1 MTTDIVL
8 LYLGGEA
15 FVAGAVRLALKAGMS
30 ALTVGLTV
38 VAFGTSSPELL
49 VINDAPC
56 STPLRLMSSHELLS
70 SIAYTEPPSRACTRS
85 ARAGGLGSDQTI
97 VPVL

>member
-56 STPLRLMSSHELLS
+56 STPLRLMSSHELL
-70 SIAYTEPPSRACTRS
+70 ILHRLHGASRSRMHALCEGWRTW
-85 ARAGGLGSDQTI
+85 
-97 VPVL
+97 V

>member
-15 FVAGAVRLALKAGMS
+15 LVAGAVRLALKAGMS

-56 STPLRLMSSHELLS
+56 STPLRLMSSHELS
-70 SIAYTEPPSRACTRS
+70 PHRPHGASRS
-85 ARAGGLGSDQTI
+85 PMRALCEGWRTW
-97 VPVL
+97 V